1 MVNIVIE
8 KHNHN
13 FRIIFNEEYSC
24 LVTDYQGLYCLVQHI
39 DNRGIFDV
47 YLIPYRNFGV
57 EDINEL
63 FCLLI
68 KEPRIIIR
76 MLTQNDLPIDRITI
90 EYYED

>member
-1 MVNIVIE
+1 MVNVVVE
-8 KHNHN
+8 KHNQS

-24 LVTDYQGLYCLVQHI
+24 SITDYQGLYCLVQHR

-57 EDINEL
+57 RNINEL

-76 MLTQNDLPIDRITI
+76 MVTQNDLPIDRIII